1 MTSIERE
8 RQSEPQE
15 DLLKWAIRY
24 VLIPVTV
31 AALAGVFALAVVEK
45 QFKLQTRPPDEDTI
59 DNIFATMTAVA
70 PQSQPG
76 SSNVP
81 NTPTIAPTATKE
93 ASVAE
98 TGEPVSDLPQ
108 ENDPLSGP
116 VTICGQVATGWQLY
130 TVQPG
135 NTLFSLAQ
143 QAGTTVAMI
152 QQVNCLYGTLKAY
165 EQIWL
170 PAIVAK
176 PVEVTAVVE
185 ETPIVEETA
194 IVEETPVVDPA
205 ITVTPTITTTAPV
218 GLADLMNSPGSAP
231 EISVSCPN
239 GPGTCIT
246 SVNLAVSNVG
256 AADADLFNIQ
266 VWLDPA
272 QSVVLNQA
280 VERLMPGESV
290 SLLLVSPP
298 GGNCY
303 DPNCT
308 VCVIVDSREGV
319 MEEDETNN
327 QFCTTFPG

>member
-1 MTSIERE
+1 MTNVERE

-31 AALAGVFALAVVEK
+31 AALAGVFALAVVDR
-45 QFKLQTRPPDEDTI
+45 QFELQNRPLDEDTI
-59 DNIFATMTAVA
+59 NSIFATMTAVA

-76 SSNVP
+76 SSTVP
-81 NTPTIAPTATKE
+81 NTPTIAPTPTKE

-98 TGEPVSDLPQ
+98 TGEPISELPQ
-108 ENDPLSGP
+108 ENGPSSGQAP
-116 VTICGQVATGWQLY
+116 ICGQVPVGWQLY

-143 QAGTTVAMI
+143 QTGTTVATI
-152 QQVNCLYGTLKAY
+152 QQVNCLYDSLKAY

-170 PAIVAK
+170 PTTISK
-176 PVEVTAVVE
+176 PIEVTAVIE
-185 ETPIVEETA
+185 ETAVVALTPIVKETA
-194 IVEETPVVDPA
+194 VVDPI
-205 ITVTPTITTTAPV
+205 ITETPTITVTEPV
-218 GLADLMNSPGSAP
+218 GLPDLVNSPGSVP
-231 EISVSCPN
+231 NISVSCPD
-239 GPGTCIT
+239 GPGTCVT
-246 SVNLAVSNVG
+246 SVNLAISNVG
-256 AADADLFNIQ
+256 LADADLFNIQ

-280 VERLMPGESV
+280 VERLMPGQSV
-290 SLLLVSPP
+290 SFSLLSPP

-319 MEEDETNN
+319 VEEDETNN